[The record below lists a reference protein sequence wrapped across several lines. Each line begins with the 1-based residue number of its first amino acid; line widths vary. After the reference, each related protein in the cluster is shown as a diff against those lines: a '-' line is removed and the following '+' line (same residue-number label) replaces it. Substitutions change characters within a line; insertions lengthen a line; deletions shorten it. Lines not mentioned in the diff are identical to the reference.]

1 MTIINLMNMKQS
13 IYLIFIFFFLSS
25 CNTSSSDKSA
35 SKNDVV
41 DAKGYYFEGD
51 KKYKIYNGGIFRI
64 NEVEDFKNL
73 FPQSTIDGVSN
84 RIGAQIYQGLLKLNQ
99 RTLKVENCLAKSVVE
114 ENNGTLLTFTL
125 NDNVFFHDDPCF
137 ENGIGRKFSAYDVK
151 TCFDMLCEFRSDNLL
166 FELFDGRVKGAREY
180 FESTQN
186 NTELTEGVSGVKVID
201 SLTLSI
207 ELLKPCS
214 FFKKVLTHNG
224 CWIFPIE
231 AYEKYGENM
240 RALCVGTGPFV
251 IDKIMEGT
259 QVRLVKN
266 EKYWEKD
273 DNDNKLPYLDIV
285 KITFTK
291 DKKTELSN
299 FRKGNLD
306 MIWQLPVD
314 EMKSVLV
321 SLEEA
326 KNGGNPEFQ
335 YQQKPGLSVQYYS
348 FLNSSEVF
356 NDLNVRKAFNYA
368 IDRETLVKYTLQGDG
383 MPAVHG
389 LIPNFKGYNN
399 NEIIGY
405 NFDVNKAKK
414 HLASA
419 GFPNGKGFPSI
430 SLQINEGGSTNV
442 ILAEAI
448 QNMLKENLGVNVE
461 IEPLPFPTLIERF
474 ANGKSDFWRTSWI
487 ADYPDPENFLK
498 LFYGKTV
505 PEKPN
510 EKSFPNASRFQNDE
524 FDRYFEKAL
533 SSVDVEEQLINYQ
546 KCDNIL
552 IEQAAFMPIYYSEY
566 IRLLNLK
573 VRAFPQN
580 GMEYRDLSRVFI
592 SK

>member
-13 IYLIFIFFFLSS
+13 IYLFFLFFLLSS
-25 CNTSSSDKSA
+25 CNNSNSGNNANLTA
-35 SKNDVV
+35 VV
-41 DAKGYYFEGD
+41 EAKGYYFEGD
-51 KKYKIYNGGIFRI
+51 KKYKIYNGGIFRV

-73 FPQSTIDGVSN
+73 FPQSTIDAVSN
-84 RIGAQIYQGLLKLNQ
+84 RIGSQIYQGLLKLNQ

-114 ENNGTLLTFTL
+114 QNNGTLLTFSL
-125 NDNVFFHDDPCF
+125 NDNVYFHDDPCF
-137 ENGIGRKFSAYDVK
+137 EDGIGRKFSAHDVK
-151 TCFDMLCEFRSDNLL
+151 KCFDMLCETRSDNLL

-180 FESTQN
+180 FESIQN
-186 NTELTEGVSGVKVID
+186 KANLKEGVSGVKVID

-207 ELLKPCS
+207 ELEKPCS

-231 AYEKYGENM
+231 AYEKYGANM
-240 RALCVGTGPFV
+240 RAVCVGTGPFT
-251 IDKIMEGT
+251 IDKIKEGT

-266 EKYWEKD
+266 QKYWEMD
-273 DNDNKLPYLDIV
+273 ENNNTLPYLDVV
-285 KITFTK
+285 KITFAK

-314 EMKSVLV
+314 DMESVLV

-348 FLNSSEVF
+348 FLYNSDVF
-356 NDLNVRKAFNYA
+356 NDVNVRKAFNYA

-383 MPAVHG
+383 MPAIHG
-389 LIPNFKGYNN
+389 LIPNFKEYNN
-399 NEIIGY
+399 NEIKGF

-414 HLASA
+414 YLAAA
-419 GFPNGKGFPSI
+419 GYPNGKGFPSVT
-430 SLQINEGGSTNV
+430 LQINEGGSTNV

-448 QNMLKENLGVNVE
+448 QNMLKESLGVIVE
-461 IEPLPFPTLIERF
+461 IEPLPLPTLIERF
-474 ANGKSDFWRTSWI
+474 YNGKSDFWRTSWI

-505 PEKPN
+505 PEDPN
-510 EKSFPNASRFQNDE
+510 EKSFTNAARFQNEE
-524 FDRYFEKAL
+524 FDLYFEKAL
-533 SSVDVEEQLINYQ
+533 SSIDVDEQLKYYQ

-592 SK
+592 SN